1 MLPRV
6 LGRHGPPRSQ
16 AGAAAV
22 EFALVLPI
30 LLLVIFGII
39 DFGVVLAQ
47 KAALANAV
55 RAGARYGSVNA
66 YSSSH
71 TCQKVIDKVRDNAQ
85 TIGIGTGNKL
95 QVGVTVRHLAADGT
109 LLPYGCVAGPT
120 FPSSGATAP
129 CVNSSADPN
138 NPDSLE
144 VDARFQSQLL
154 VPVPGLGSS
163 VWLSSSATY
172 QCEYSQ

>member
-1 MLPRV
+1 MLPQV
-6 LGRHGPPRSQ
+6 LGRHGGPRSQ

-71 TCQKVIDKVRDNAQ
+71 TCQKVIDEVRDNAQ
-85 TIGIGTGNKL
+85 TIGIGASNQL
-95 QVGVTVRHLAADGT
+95 AVGVKVKHLAADGT
-109 LLPYGCVAGPT
+109 LLPYGCSADPNIA
-120 FPSSGATAP
+120 SSGGTAP
-129 CVNSSADPN
+129 CVNTSADPN

-144 VDARFQSQLL
+144 VDATFSSRLL
-154 VPVPGLGSS
+154 VPVPGFGSS
-163 VWLSSSATY
+163 VALSSSATY
-172 QCEYSQ
+172 LCEYSQ